1 MYRKQKR
8 GQETATCPLLIVKV
22 IPVQIIVFLS
32 KKKKKKVKIL
42 KLIPRIQIS

>member
-32 KKKKKKVKIL
+32 KKKKKK
-42 KLIPRIQIS
+42 